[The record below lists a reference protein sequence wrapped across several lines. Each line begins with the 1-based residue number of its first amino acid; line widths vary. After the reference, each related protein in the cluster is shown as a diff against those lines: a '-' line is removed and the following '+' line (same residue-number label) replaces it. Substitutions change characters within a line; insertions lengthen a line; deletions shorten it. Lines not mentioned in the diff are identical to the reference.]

1 MREIHTS
8 VRNMVEF
15 VFRSG
20 DLDNRGRGSAE
31 QAMQEGGRLHRM
43 LQAKEGTAYQAEVGF
58 KYIYNAGRYDIYLE
72 GRADGIIT
80 NYVPK
85 EWQSDFEQFPLL
97 SPEYGIMK
105 EPEPLTYVDEIKS
118 TYRNVAHIRE
128 PERVHL
134 AQAMCY
140 AYMITERDELE
151 RVGVRMTYIQRGSRE
166 ARYFHRTFSRS
177 EITDWFMD
185 TMKEYQRWTDYMYDW
200 EELKLPSIR
209 AVPFPYDYREGQK
222 ELASGVY
229 RTIFHEKKL
238 FLEAPTGTGKTLAVL
253 YPSVKA
259 VGQGLANMIFY
270 VTGKTVTAAVAADSL
285 ELLRSNGLRFKD
297 VMLTAREKIC
307 LNEVCDCNPSACPYA
322 KGHFDRVNACLYDMI
337 THEEYFHRDCI
348 QEYAYRY
355 QVCPH
360 ELSLDLTDF
369 ADAVIGD
376 YNYVFDPHVYLQR
389 FFGAAAGREKYILL
403 VDEAHNLLDR
413 ARDMYS
419 AVLVKE
425 RVLAARRLVREAAPY
440 TVGRGGEESNLSLTE
455 GSAEEAGA
463 SMTKRPLIK
472 AASPLQERPVKEIDS
487 PLEKHLNRLNKALLS
502 LKKKSSSAGLTVLEE
517 PEEVYQAVEKVTE
530 DLDSWL
536 AERDRHPMPRELLD
550 FYFELSHFELIYRL
564 LNEKYVVYGENR
576 ENGEFW
582 LKLFNVD
589 PSANLRE
596 CMDRCRSS
604 ILFSATFLPIQY
616 YKELLGGTKED
627 YEVYAES
634 CFSREKRALLV
645 AKDVTSKYTRRN
657 RGEYE
662 KIAHYIQRTVT
673 ARQGNYM
680 IFCPSYAYMQE
691 IFHVYGELF
700 GEDEEI
706 SCMVQS
712 ERMSEEERR
721 GFLDR
726 FRGNGAGQTDAPD
739 QLCENGVIQEVTVG
753 KGSLLGV
760 CVLGG
765 IFSEGIDLAGDSLIG
780 AVIIG
785 TGLPQVGQEKELL
798 RRYFDEKGES
808 GFDYAYRFPGM
819 NKVMQ
824 AAGRVIRTRDDVGV
838 VVLLDERFLQG
849 QYRNLFPREWDNY
862 QAVDLNTVQGKL
874 ERFWDGF

>member
-43 LQAKEGTAYQAEVGF
+43 LQAKEKTAYQSEVNF
-58 KYIYNAGRYDIYLE
+58 KYQYHTGRYDIYLE

-80 NYVPK
+80 DYVPK

-97 SPEYGIMK
+97 SPEYGIME

-128 PERVHL
+128 PEKVHL

-140 AYMITERDELE
+140 AYMVTERDDLE

-166 ARYFHRTFSRS
+166 ARYFHQTFSRG
-177 EITDWFMD
+177 EITAWFMD
-185 TMKEYQRWTDYMYDW
+185 TVKEYQRWTDYMYDW

-222 ELASGVY
+222 ELAYSVY
-229 RTIFHEKKL
+229 RTIFHERKL

-253 YPSVKA
+253 YPSIKA
-259 VGQGLANMIFY
+259 VGQGLANTILY
-270 VTGKTVTAAVAADSL
+270 VTGKTVTATVAGDTL
-285 ELLRSNGLRFKD
+285 ELLRQNGLRFKD

-307 LNEVCDCNPSACPYA
+307 LNEVCDCNPVACPYA
-322 KGHFDRVNACLYDMI
+322 KGHFDRINACLYDII
-337 THEEYFHRDCI
+337 THEEYFHREKI
-348 QEYAYRY
+348 QEYAGRY

-369 ADAVIGD
+369 ADEVIGD

-389 FFGAAAGREKYILL
+389 FFGAGANRGKYILL
-403 VDEAHNLLDR
+403 VDEAHNLLER
-413 ARDMYS
+413 GREMYS

-425 RVLAARRLVREAAPY
+425 QVLAARKMV
-440 TVGRGGEESNLSLTE
+440 RGGSLT
-455 GSAEEAGA
+455 SARYLPETGTE
-463 SMTKRPLIK
+463 KK
-472 AASPLQERPVKEIDS
+472 AASSSERPVKDIDS
-487 PLEKHLNRLNKALLS
+487 PLEKYLNRLNKALLS
-502 LKKKSSSAGLTVLEE
+502 LKKQCGAAGLTVLEE
-517 PEEVYQAVEKVTE
+517 PEEVYQAVEKVIE
-530 DLDSWL
+530 ELDQWL
-536 AERDRHPMPRELLD
+536 AERDRHPMPQELLD

-576 ENGEFW
+576 ENGEFG

-589 PSANLRE
+589 PSTNLRE

-634 CFSREKRALLV
+634 CFAREKRALLV
-645 AKDVTSKYTRRN
+645 ARDVTSKYTRRN
-657 RGEYE
+657 REEYE
-662 KIAHYIQRTVT
+662 KIVGYIHRTVL
-673 ARQGNYM
+673 ARPGNYM
-680 IFCPSYAYMQE
+680 VFCPSYAYMQE
-691 IFHVYGELF
+691 IFHVYEELF
-700 GEDEEI
+700 GENEGI
-706 SCMVQS
+706 SCILQS
-712 ERMSEEERR
+712 ERMTEEERR
-721 GFLDR
+721 EFLDR
-726 FRGNGAGQTDAPD
+726 FHGS
-739 QLCENGVIQEVTVG
+739 G
-753 KGSLLGV
+753 KETLLGF

-765 IFSEGIDLAGDSLIG
+765 IFSEGIDLTGDSLIG
-780 AVIIG
+780 TVIIG
-785 TGLPQVGQEKELL
+785 TGLPQVGQERELL
-798 RRYFDEKGES
+798 RRYFDEKGEN

-824 AAGRVIRTRDDVGV
+824 AAGRVIRTREDVGV
-838 VVLLDERFLQG
+838 VMLLDERFLQG
-849 QYRNLFPREWDNY
+849 QYRKLFPREWENY
-862 QAVDLNTVQGKL
+862 QAVNLNTVQENL
-874 ERFWDGF
+874 EKFWDQVSQEEKDENDT

>member
-1 MREIHTS
+1 MKEIRTS
-8 VRNMVEF
+8 VRNMVKF

-43 LQAKEGTAYQAEVGF
+43 LQAKEGMAYQAEVGF
-58 KYIYNAGRYDIYLE
+58 KYRYHTERYDIYLE

-80 NYVPK
+80 DYVPK

-97 SPEYGIMK
+97 SPEYGIME

-140 AYMITERDELE
+140 AYMITKRDGLE

-177 EITDWFMD
+177 EITEWFMN

-200 EELKLPSIR
+200 EERKLPSIQ
-209 AVPFPYDYREGQK
+209 AMPFPYAYREGQK

-270 VTGKTVTAAVAADSL
+270 VTGKTITASVAADTL
-285 ELLRSNGLRFKD
+285 ELLRGNGLRFKD

-307 LNEVCDCNPSACPYA
+307 LNEVCDCNPAACPYA

-337 THEEYFHRDCI
+337 THEEFFHRECI
-348 QEYAYRY
+348 QEYALRY

-389 FFGAAAGREKYILL
+389 FFGAAEGRGKYILL

-425 RVLAARRLVREAAPY
+425 RVLAARRLVRE
-440 TVGRGGEESNLSLTE
+440 
-455 GSAEEAGA
+455 
-463 SMTKRPLIK
+463 
-472 AASPLQERPVKEIDS
+472 IDS

-502 LKKKSSSAGLTVLEE
+502 LKKQSNGVGLTVLEE

-536 AERDRHPMPRELLD
+536 AERDRYPMPQELLD
-550 FYFELSHFELIYRL
+550 FYFELNHFELIYRL

-662 KIAHYIQRTVT
+662 KIACYIHRTVL

-700 GEDEEI
+700 GENEEI
-706 SCMVQS
+706 SCIIQS
-712 ERMSEEERR
+712 ERMSEEERSE
-721 GFLDR
+721 FLDR
-726 FRGNGAGQTDAPD
+726 FRENGAGQTGWTYKSNGMQDSKEGQGESPD
-739 QLCENGVIQEVTVG
+739 RSSEDGRLR
-753 KGSLLGV
+753 KSLLGF

-765 IFSEGIDLAGDSLIG
+765 IFSEGIDLAGNSLIG
-780 AVIIG
+780 AVIVG

-849 QYRNLFPREWDNY
+849 QYRSLFPREWDNY
-862 QAVDLNTVQGKL
+862 QTVDLNTVQGKL
-874 ERFWDGF
+874 EEFWDGF

>member
-15 VFRSG
+15 IFRSG

-58 KYIYNAGRYDIYLE
+58 KYIYSAGRYDIYLE
-72 GRADGIIT
+72 GRADGTIT

-140 AYMITERDELE
+140 AYMITERNELE

-177 EITDWFMD
+177 EITEWFMD

-238 FLEAPTGTGKTLAVL
+238 FLEASTGTGKTLAVL

-270 VTGKTVTAAVAADSL
+270 VTGKTVTAAVAADTL
-285 ELLRSNGLRFKD
+285 ELLRGGGLQFKD

-307 LNEVCDCNPSACPYA
+307 LNEVCDCNPAACPYA

-348 QEYAYRY
+348 QEYARRY

-376 YNYVFDPHVYLQR
+376 YNYAFDPHVYLQR
-389 FFGAAAGREKYILL
+389 FFGAAAGRGKYILL

-425 RVLAARRLVREAAPY
+425 RVLTARRLVRENISY
-440 TVGRGGEESNLSLTE
+440 TVES
-455 GSAEEAGA
+455 
-463 SMTKRPLIK
+463 
-472 AASPLQERPVKEIDS
+472 
-487 PLEKHLNRLNKALLS
+487 LEKHLNRLNKALLA
-502 LKKKSSSAGLTVLEE
+502 LKKQCNSAGLTVLEE

-634 CFSREKRALLV
+634 CFSREKRVLLV

-662 KIAHYIQRTVT
+662 KIACYIHRTVL

-706 SCMVQS
+706 SCIVQS

-721 GFLDR
+721 EFLDR

-739 QLCENGVIQEVTVG
+739 QLCENGVIQEVTGV
-753 KGSLLGV
+753 KGSLLGF
-760 CVLGG
+760 CVQGG

-780 AVIIG
+780 AIIIG

-838 VVLLDERFLQG
+838 IVLLDERFLQG

-874 ERFWDGF
+874 EEFWDGF